1 MSRQPRIVGIGGTQ
15 RPNSSTELLAKAV
28 LDICAGHGADVRL
41 FGGEQLAALPHYD
54 PYSPERTGGEQDFVE
69 AVRQADGIVIA
80 SPSYHGG
87 VSGLIKNAIDLLEDL
102 REDERPYFDGRPVG
116 LLVSAA
122 GWQAGGVTLAA
133 LRGIVHAMRGW
144 PTPMGIAINSIEQKP
159 FAEDGSVSDAH
170 IADQLDAM
178 ARQLAVGCIGLSNRH

>member
-15 RPNSSTELLAKAV
+15 RPGSSTELLVKSV
-28 LDICAGHGADVRL
+28 LDICASHGAHVEL
-41 FGGEQLAALPHYD
+41 FGGEQLCALPHYD
-54 PYSPERTGGEQDFVE
+54 PYSRNRTEEESAFIE

-87 VSGLIKNAIDLLEDL
+87 ISGLIKNAIDLLEEL

-122 GWQAGGVTLAA
+122 GWQAG
-133 LRGIVHAMRGW
+133 R
-144 PTPMGIAINSIEQKP
+144 
-159 FAEDGSVSDAH
+159 
-170 IADQLDAM
+170 
-178 ARQLAVGCIGLSNRH
+178 LAVSR